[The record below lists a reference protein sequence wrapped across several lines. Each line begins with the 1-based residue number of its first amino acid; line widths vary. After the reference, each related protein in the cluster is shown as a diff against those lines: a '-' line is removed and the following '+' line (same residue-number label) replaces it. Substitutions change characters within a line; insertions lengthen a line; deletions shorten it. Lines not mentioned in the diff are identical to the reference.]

1 MSGLPKADLIGA
13 YADDLSIVNA
23 AKVSGGKRQTE
34 MDKNGERLIGYLLS
48 NKHGTPF
55 EHNYFR
61 FHVIVPIFAQRDWM
75 RHRVG
80 HSFNEVSTRWQDMDA
95 LGIYEP
101 DVLRDQVGKIHLYQY
116 EDFDPTTASAY
127 AKLRHAWRRNYL
139 ISSQKKAMRRYKKML
154 KRGYAREQAMATLPM
169 GTYTEFWWSCNAR
182 SLMHFLSLRQGAGAR
197 KEIRIVADQIEKQ
210 FAEQMPITHAA
221 WVKNG
226 KVAP

>member
-1 MSGLPKADLIGA
+1 MSLPTAELLGA
-13 YADDLSIVNA
+13 YADDLSVVNA
-23 AKVSGGKRQTE
+23 AKVSGGKQETE
-34 MDKNGERLIGYLLS
+34 LTKDGERLIGYLLK

-61 FHVIVPIFAQRDWM
+61 FHVVVPIFAQRDWM

-80 HSFNEVSTRWQDMDA
+80 HSFNEVSTRWQDMDS
-95 LGIYEP
+95 LGVYEP
-101 DVLRDQVGKIHLYQY
+101 DVLRSQVGKIHLYQY
-116 EDFDPTTASAY
+116 EDFDPNTASRLERF
-127 AKLRHAWRRNYL
+127 KHKRRLNYL
-139 ISSQKKAMRRYKKML
+139 VKSQKKAMKRYKKML

-182 SLMHFLSLRQGAGAR
+182 SLMHFLALRQGAGAR
-197 KEIRIVADQIEKQ
+197 KEIRLVAYQIEKQ
-210 FAEQMPITHAA
+210 FAKQMPITHAA

>member
-1 MSGLPKADLIGA
+1 MSLPRAELIGA
-13 YADDLSIVNA
+13 YADDLSVVNA
-23 AKVSGGKRQTE
+23 AKVSGGKRQAE
-34 MDKNGERLIGYLLS
+34 MDKNGERLIGYLLG

-61 FHVIVPIFAQRDWM
+61 FHVVVPIFAQRDWM

-95 LGIYEP
+95 LGVYEP
-101 DVLRDQVGKIHLYQY
+101 DVLRNQVGKIHEYQF
-116 EDFDPTTASAY
+116 EDFNPKTASGAQ
-127 AKLRHAWRRNYL
+127 KMRHAWRRYYL
-139 ISSQKKAMRRYKKML
+139 IRSQQKAMKRYKRML

-182 SLMHFLSLRQGAGAR
+182 SLMHFLSLRQGSGAR
-197 KEIRIVADQIEKQ
+197 KEIRMVADQIEKQ